1 MPREFNRTR
10 RVNEQIKRELAQIIQ
25 LELKDPRLGM
35 VTVAAVETTRDLNHA
50 TVYVTVFGVDS
61 TQQAVFLLNEAC
73 GYIRNELA
81 KRVHMRTIPAMN
93 FVFDE
98 SIARGNRVREL
109 IDQTNIQSEN
119 ETN

>member
-10 RVNEQIKRELAQIIQ
+10 RVNEQLKRELAQIIQ

-35 VTVAAVETTRDLNHA
+35 VTVSAVETTRDLNHA

-61 TQQAVFLLNEAC
+61 TPQVIFLLNEAA
-73 GYIRNELA
+73 GYLRNELA
-81 KRVHMRTIPAMN
+81 RRVHMRTVPALS

-98 SIARGNRVREL
+98 SIARGNHVREL
-109 IDQTNIQSEN
+109 IDEMNIQSEN